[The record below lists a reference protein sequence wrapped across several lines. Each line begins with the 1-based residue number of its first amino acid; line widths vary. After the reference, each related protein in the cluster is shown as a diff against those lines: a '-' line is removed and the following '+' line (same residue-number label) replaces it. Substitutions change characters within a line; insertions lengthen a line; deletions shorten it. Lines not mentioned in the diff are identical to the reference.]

1 MMTLPVRQI
10 IGDDTIPATCWV
22 IVAGSAVAHKV
33 PPWPLTEDTLRQLD
47 QVRTEGNLS
56 PWNTTLF
63 FPPGVTYAQVEGY
76 LRENVVTRE
85 LIYRLGT

>member
-1 MMTLPVRQI
+1 MTLPVRQL

-22 IVAGSAVAHKV
+22 IVARSAVAHKV

-63 FPPGVTYAQVEGY
+63 FPPDVTYAQVEGY
-76 LRENVVTRE
+76 LRDVANGE
-85 LIYRLGT
+85 LSYSLGT